1 MVARIT
7 RMGKRRLGE
16 LLQAEGLIAEEQI
29 AAARNE
35 QRKNNM
41 LFSEALVKLGYISE
55 DALASAIAQQ
65 FNLPFIYVENYTITK
80 DILPLFPQQLLWD
93 YQFIPL
99 EKLNDV
105 LIIAGAGLINH
116 DMLNELERASSC
128 RVFQYVASWGDIRNA
143 IEKVFKD
150 FKPKEEE
157 SDLSDLGKML
167 FDDSANQG
175 SADAAPATATPPDG
189 NRPLVA
195 APSAGF
201 VVAPSA
207 GAPPVAG
214 FVVKPGAPGG
224 TMVMPSPAGNLPPG
238 KMMPPKSSALG
249 TRLSAFGNAKPV
261 STVTPPGSEGPKT

>member
-29 AAARNE
+29 AAARLE

-41 LFSEALVKLGYISE
+41 LFSEALVKLGYITE

-65 FNLPFIYVENYTITK
+65 FNLPYLMVENYTINK

-116 DMLNELERASSC
+116 DMLNELERASNC
-128 RVFQYVASWGDIRNA
+128 RVFQYVAAWGDIRNA
-143 IEKVFKD
+143 IERMFKD

-167 FDDSANQG
+167 FDDSAGQG
-175 SADAAPATATPPDG
+175 GAAAQAAAGAEDARPQVAAPA
-189 NRPLVA
+189 
-195 APSAGF
+195 AGF

-207 GAPPVAG
+207 SAPPVAG
-214 FVVKPGAPGG
+214 FVVKPPNAPGG
-224 TMVMPSPAGNLPPG
+224 TMVMPAGNLPPG
-238 KMMPPKSSALG
+238 KMAPPKSTMVSK
-249 TRLSAFGNAKPV
+249 LSGFAGAKPV
-261 STVTPPGSEGPKT
+261 SAAMPAPGPDGQPKT